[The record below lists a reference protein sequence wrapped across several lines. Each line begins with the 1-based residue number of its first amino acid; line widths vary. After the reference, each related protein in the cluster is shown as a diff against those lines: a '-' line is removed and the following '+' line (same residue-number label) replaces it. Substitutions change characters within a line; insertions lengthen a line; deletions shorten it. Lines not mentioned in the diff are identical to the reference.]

1 MMKCCENLCCTEI
14 ENLTVKTRDLTIL
27 ENINLHLHCGELTA
41 VIGPNGAGKST
52 LLKSIIG
59 EVKHSGTVKFRSE
72 NGVTTPVIGYV
83 PQNISFDYDSPA
95 TVTDLFN
102 SCAGKKIDAKKA
114 LEVTNASDLSN
125 RKLARLSGGELQR
138 VLLGLALN
146 PVPNLLLLDEPVS
159 GVDHAGIELFWAI
172 LTSIRKKYDMTVI
185 IISHN
190 LSQVKAYADRTVL
203 LNKKILASGTPKEVF
218 QSDEFESIFG
228 VD

>member
-1 MMKCCENLCCTEI
+1 MKCCENLCCTEI
-14 ENLTVKTRDLTIL
+14 ENLTVKTHDLTIL

-95 TVTDLFN
+95 TVTDLFY
-102 SCAGKKIDAKKA
+102 SCVGKKIDVKKA
-114 LEVTNASDLSN
+114 LEVTNASDLCE

-146 PVPNLLLLDEPVS
+146 PVPNLLLLDEPIS